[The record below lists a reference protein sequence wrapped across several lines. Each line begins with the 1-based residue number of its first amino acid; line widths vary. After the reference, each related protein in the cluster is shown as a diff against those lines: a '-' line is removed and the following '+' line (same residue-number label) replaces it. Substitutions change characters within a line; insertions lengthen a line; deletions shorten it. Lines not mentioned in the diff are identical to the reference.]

1 MDWHI
6 INHRD
11 YIDGPFETYE
21 AALREAF
28 ALGNEKRVQ
37 PRIRHLRAKDFYVY
51 RAPYDRKERWQPE
64 YWICTK
70 EAALAEGVSEE
81 IFAQPLLEAW

>member
-11 YIDGPFETYE
+11 YIDGPFGTLDDARTE
-21 AALREAF
+21 ALL
-28 ALGNEKRVQ
+28 LGNDTRAT
-37 PRIRHLRAKDFYVY
+37 PRITRRARDFYVY
-51 RAPYDRKERWQPE
+51 RPPYDRKEHWQAE

-70 EAALAEGVSEE
+70 EAALREGIPEA
-81 IFAQPLLEAW
+81 IFDPSFKAA

>member
-11 YIDGPFETYE
+11 YIDGPFETFQDALNE
-21 AALREAF
+21 ALV
-28 ALGNEKRVQ
+28 LGNDTRSAPRVG
-37 PRIRHLRAKDFYVY
+37 RKARDFYVY
-51 RAPYDRKERWQPE
+51 RPPYDRKEQWQAE

-70 EAALAEGVSEE
+70 PAALGQGMAEALFDPQSK
-81 IFAQPLLEAW
+81 AA